1 MAKKEKV
8 EKQEKQEKQEKT
20 EKKKDFLDT
29 IHLKKVVLQKIN
41 AERIPVPDST
51 ENMDLKTDWSYD
63 TNIHEKLLIIT
74 AKAAIHFMPEAFMKI
89 NAEYEIVFESEVTI
103 KEEVIKENMESLL
116 QPCCSMNTLLV
127 GEITERMMGNPLIV
141 SPFVEL

>member
-1 MAKKEKV
+1 MSKKEKK
-8 EKQEKQEKQEKT
+8 EKQEA
-20 EKKKDFLDT
+20 FLDT

-41 AERIPVPDST
+41 AERISAPDGT
-51 ENMDLKTDWSYD
+51 ENINLKTDWSYD
-63 TNIHEKLLIIT
+63 TNVRERLLIIT
-74 AKAAIHFMPEAFMKI
+74 AKVAIHFVPEAFMKI
-89 NAEYEIVFESEVTI
+89 NAEYEIVFESEVAI
-103 KEEVIKENMESLL
+103 KEEEIKINIESLL